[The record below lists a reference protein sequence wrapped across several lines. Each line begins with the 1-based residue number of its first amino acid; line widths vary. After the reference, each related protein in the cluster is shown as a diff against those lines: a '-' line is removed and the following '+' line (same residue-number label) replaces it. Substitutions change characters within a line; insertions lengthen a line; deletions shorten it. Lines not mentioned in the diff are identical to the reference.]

1 MSEFWFD
8 EKDEKFRVEFSI
20 RGYGRTQ
27 KFSSEYDDCVQW
39 HEILDDV
46 VKTLEASY
54 GYSFNLPDNLGVYYP
69 GKTDDE

>member
-8 EKDEKFRVEFSI
+8 KDEKFYVEFSI

-27 KFSSEYDDCVQW
+27 KFSSEYDDCVEW

-54 GYSFNLPDNLGVYYP
+54 GYSFKLPDNLGVYYP